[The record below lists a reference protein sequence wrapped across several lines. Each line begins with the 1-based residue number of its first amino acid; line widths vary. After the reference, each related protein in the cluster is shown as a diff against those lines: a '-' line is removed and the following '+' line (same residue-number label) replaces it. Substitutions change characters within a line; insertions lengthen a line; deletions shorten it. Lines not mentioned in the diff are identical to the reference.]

1 MYGPNR
7 KYNFLG
13 KNFFKVTKYI
23 GIQMNKIFCGQISQT
38 NSFKDLFKL
47 QRLITLTIDYAR
59 SWNNN
64 NK

>member
-1 MYGPNR
+1 MSGPNR
-7 KYNFLG
+7 KYKFLE
-13 KNFFKVTKYI
+13 KNIKVTKYI
-23 GIQMNKIFCGQISQT
+23 GLQINRIFSGQISQT